1 MGARSQYSF
10 TESFMLQK
18 LVLKLFN
25 YLCNISEEG
34 VSYISFALKLR
45 PKYEMWD
52 IWTYLKEQL
61 SCTVAAPWLHSRH
74 VSISYIL

>member
-10 TESFMLQK
+10 TESFMFQK

-34 VSYISFALKLR
+34 GSYISFAMNLR

-52 IWTYLKEQL
+52 ILD
-61 SCTVAAPWLHSRH
+61 
-74 VSISYIL
+74 IS